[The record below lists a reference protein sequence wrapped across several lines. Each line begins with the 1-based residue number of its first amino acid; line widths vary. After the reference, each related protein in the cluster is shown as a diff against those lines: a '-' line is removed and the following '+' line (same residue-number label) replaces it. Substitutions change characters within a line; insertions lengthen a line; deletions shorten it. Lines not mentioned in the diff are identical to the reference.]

1 MTSTVARNETVGFNQ
16 SGFDQFVDRR
26 IDPVWITQARKD
38 AWAAFE
44 SMGWPNPRDEN
55 WLRSDLRGFKLA
67 RYNPTDETATQSVA
81 NAPVRLLEG
90 VDVAGLIRCEN
101 GLVTSESLDPKYT
114 AKGVVFGSLSRC
126 VRDHAE
132 LVKNIFMPR
141 SILIPIGSQR
151 CRLRCG
157 RTVIFC
163 MCPRT

>member
-38 AWAAFE
+38 AWSAFE

-101 GLVTSESLDPKYT
+101 GLVTSESLDLNTQPKE
-114 AKGVVFGSLSRC
+114 SCS
-126 VRDHAE
+126 VR
-132 LVKNIFMPR
+132 
-141 SILIPIGSQR
+141 
-151 CRLRCG
+151 
-157 RTVIFC
+157 
-163 MCPRT
+163 